1 MLASVQAW
9 GMDDER
15 LRSIWLSDESTLA
28 EIGAAL
34 TKQPTKIEVHLPR
47 SLASAAVEAWRR
59 DDDDDLG
66 LEGESCEQRVV
77 RHRAGALALIGAAVE
92 DRGREDGETVVV
104 KLDAWFIGDAL
115 NAADDAGL
123 IEP

>member
-1 MLASVQAW
+1 
-9 GMDDER
+9 MDDEPS
-15 LRSIWLSDESTLA
+15 RSIWASDESTLA

-34 TKQPTKIEVHLPR
+34 MKQPTEIEVHLPR
-47 SLASAAVEAWRR
+47 SLASAAVQAWQR
-59 DDDDDLG
+59 DDDEDFD

-77 RHRAGALALIGAAVE
+77 RHRAGALALIGVAVE
-92 DRGREDGETVVV
+92 NGGRDDGDAVVV